1 MSVSADN
8 ERVHSGE
15 TGRAYSQEA
24 SDQYDALTLIVR
36 KRRGRLGAHSLYDV
50 IGDRASMR
58 TFMESHVFAV
68 WDFMCLLKSLQA
80 GLTCIDVPWVP
91 TKNPDSRALIN
102 EIVAAEESDVD
113 GDGRHLSHL
122 ELYIDA
128 MDESGA
134 DSGPIRR
141 LIASLQEG
149 VSFTEALASSGAP
162 APAARFSTDT
172 MEMVER
178 GDLIEIAASF
188 TLAREA
194 IIPSMFRPLI
204 RRVDTGD
211 GVKSPK
217 LRYYFDRHIELDG
230 DEHGEMAK
238 GLLCALCGDSMDAWR
253 TATDSAVA
261 ALDSRQTL
269 WDEIEES
276 ITVTMSA
283 SDRERAKTAR
293 ARYLERDFS
302 QVPDEEAVRKQDGFA
317 QRIIYI
323 LSAVIC
329 GAVAF
334 LILGPR
340 PEGMAGQ
347 LDVSVLPT
355 VNMSL
360 NLTAGLLLLIAL
372 WFIKRGD
379 VERHKKVM
387 LAAFGFSAAFLVTYV
402 IYHWFKAG
410 PRQYVGDHRGLYLF
424 ILLSHILLSVA
435 VLPLALFAL
444 YRGWHMQV
452 AKHLKIARIA
462 FPIWMYVSVTGVL
475 IYVMLY

>member
-1 MSVSADN
+1 MTQTA
-8 ERVHSGE
+8 EQLRG
-15 TGRAYSQEA
+15 YSQEA
-24 SDQYDALTLIVR
+24 SDQFDALNLIVR

-50 IGDRASMR
+50 IGNRLLMR
-58 TFMESHVFAV
+58 TFMENHVFAV

-91 TKNPDSRALIN
+91 TENADSRALIN

-134 DSGPIRR
+134 DTDPIRR
-141 LIASLQEG
+141 LLDELRRGTPFADAIA
-149 VSFTEALASSGAP
+149 ASGAP
-162 APAARFSTDT
+162 EPARRFCTAT
-172 MEMVER
+172 MAVVER
-178 GDLIEIAASF
+178 GDLVEIAASF

-204 RRVDTGD
+204 RRVDAAD

-230 DEHGEMAK
+230 DEHGDMAK
-238 GLLCALCGDSMDAWR
+238 GLLCALCGDSITEWR
-253 TATDSAVA
+253 KATDAAIA
-261 ALDSRQTL
+261 ALDDRQAL
-269 WDEIEES
+269 WDEIEE
-276 ITVTMSA
+276 TVVATMDA
-283 SDRERAKTAR
+283 TAQDAAHQ
-293 ARYLERDFS
+293 ARRDYLSKRFDD
-302 QVPDEEAVRKQDGFA
+302 VADEEAVRKKDGFA

-340 PEGMAGQ
+340 PEGLSGQ

-355 VNMSL
+355 INASL
-360 NLTAGLLLLIAL
+360 NMTAGMLLLIAL
-372 WFIKRGD
+372 WLIKRGD
-379 VERHKKVM
+379 VDRHKKVM
-387 LAAFGFSAAFLVTYV
+387 LAAFGVSAAFLVTYV

-410 PRQYVGDHRGLYLF
+410 PRQYVGEYRGLYLF

-462 FPIWMYVSVTGVL
+462 FPVWMYVSITGVL